1 MTCREAMKYIAK
13 MYYSLNILY
22 YFLLRLILSHEEFK
36 EKKFEYEITWIC

>member
-13 MYYSLNILY
+13 MYYSLKF
-22 YFLLRLILSHEEFK
+22 YFIFYLRLILSHEEYK